1 MALGAKHWPHR
12 SAGRFGWEL
21 LVIGVAAFGIAFLLR
36 TFLFQPFLV
45 HGASMEP
52 TFADG
57 EYLLIDEISYSFRS
71 PERGEVVVF
80 RFPQNESQF
89 FIKRIIGLPGE
100 TVQIRNGV
108 LWIVNSFSPAG
119 MRLTESYSRS
129 PDSSG
134 ETTITLGDGE
144 YFVLGDNRAVSYD
157 SRRWGP
163 VPRRD
168 IVGRVWVRAWPVNR
182 ARVFSAPAYR
192 P

>member
-1 MALGAKHWPHR
+1 M
-12 SAGRFGWEL
+12 
-21 LVIGVAAFGIAFLLR
+21 LVIGAVAFGVAFLLR

-100 TVQIRNGV
+100 TVQIRGGAV
-108 LWIVNSFSPAG
+108 WIVNGSNPAG
-119 MRLTESYSRS
+119 MRLVELYSRS
-129 PDSSG
+129 PESGG
-134 ETTITLGDGE
+134 ETTIILGDGE
-144 YFVLGDNRAVSYD
+144 YFVLGDNRTVSYD

-182 ARVFSAPAYR
+182 ATVFSAPTYR

>member
-1 MALGAKHWPHR
+1 MLSRQKNLRAH

-21 LVIGVAAFGIAFLLR
+21 LVIGAAAFGIAFLLR

-57 EYLLIDEISYSFRS
+57 EYLLIDEISYSFRQ

-100 TVQIRNGV
+100 TVQLRGGV
-108 LWIVNSFSPAG
+108 VWIVNSVNPNG
-119 MRLTESYSRS
+119 MRLTEPYSRR
-129 PDSSG
+129 PESSG
-134 ETTITLGDGE
+134 ETTITLGDKE

-168 IVGRVWVRAWPVNR
+168 IIGRVWVRAWPVNR
-182 ARVFSAPAYR
+182 AMVFSAPAYS